1 MDITFSAA
9 NAIGLNNPGTEII
22 TLVKDGGGNFI
33 NPPSYDKMRAY
44 LRSGEVP
51 MLFVTTEGGETGD
64 IYQFSGYSGTENKI
78 RFSNDKTAIEFSA
91 GCETPVVSDVVPKP
105 LTYDYM
111 PEGYPKKTMGTVT
124 VMEERELAFT
134 NGGGMYAANLP
145 DGFKVTAGQTYVVN
159 WDGTPYECVGFAV
172 DNTLYAIGNASIA
185 GESSNTG
192 EPFLYTIATGAGAIG
207 QFYTL
212 DTAASHTISVKTTEE
227 VIIPMSE
234 EFLPPDAKNT
244 TVFYV

>member
-1 MDITFSAA
+1 MAINFAA
-9 NAIGLNNPGTEII
+9 ASTAGLNNPGTEII
-22 TLVKDGGGNFI
+22 TLVKDGSGNFI

-44 LRSGEVP
+44 LRSGEVLI
-51 MLFVTTEGGETGD
+51 LFVADEAGETGNL
-64 IYQFSGYSGTENKI
+64 YQLDGYSETENKI

-91 GCETPVVSDVVPKP
+91 GTPAPVVSDVVPKP

-111 PEGYPKKTMGTVT
+111 PEGYPKKSVQTTT
-124 VMEERELAFT
+124 LMEEQVVTFT
-134 NGGGMYAANLP
+134 DGGGTYAANLP

-159 WDGTPYECVGFAV
+159 WDGTSYECVGFAV

-207 QFYTL
+207 QFYTI
-212 DTAASHTISVKTTEE
+212 DTTASHTISVKTTEE

-234 EFLPPDAKNT
+234 EFLPSDAKNT